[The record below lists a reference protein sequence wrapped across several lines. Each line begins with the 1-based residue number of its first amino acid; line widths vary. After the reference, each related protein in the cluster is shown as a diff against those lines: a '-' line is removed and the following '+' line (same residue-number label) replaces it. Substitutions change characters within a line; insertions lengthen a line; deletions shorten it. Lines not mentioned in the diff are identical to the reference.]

1 MANKTTL
8 TKGTQGYGYKYTEL
22 ADINAA
28 CEAQGI
34 TYRQYID
41 YLPEANADYIMTV
54 LTVDGKV
61 LEPMRGCRVVGGGV
75 GKNAAQ
81 GQGAAIT
88 YARRYSLLMALGWAT
103 EDDDAASLT
112 AKETANNGSG
122 RSGGGQNRWQKMQAK
137 SIDFD
142 DLRAAV
148 GAVNSIDE
156 LNRLW
161 SDDWGKRKMSEKQKQ
176 LVVSIFANAKERFME
191 EAPDPT
197 DEELEAFNAEQ

>member
-1 MANKTTL
+1 MASKTTL
-8 TKGTQGYGYKYTEL
+8 AKATQGYGYKYTEL
-22 ADINAA
+22 ADINAE
-28 CEAQGI
+28 CERQGI

-41 YLPEANADYIMTV
+41 YSPEANADYIMTV
-54 LTVDGKV
+54 LTIDGKS
-61 LEPMRGCRVVGGGV
+61 LEPMRGCRIVGGGV

-81 GQGAAIT
+81 DQGAAIT

-103 EDDDAASLT
+103 EDDDAQSLT
-112 AKETANNGSG
+112 NKQTANGSSRG
-122 RSGGGQNRWQKMQAK
+122 GGGQTRWQKMQAK

-176 LVVSIFANAKERFME
+176 LVVSIFSNAKERFVE

-197 DEELEAFNAEQ
+197 DEELEAAVNG